1 MNNTNPIQPQRK
13 NASWLRSFKNLPSLP
28 PNFPPK
34 AIFNQSKVET
44 RVQITYSART
54 LQKLRPSWFSAI
66 FFHVHYQQ
74 VITWFRVQFVVTST
88 TALCCF
94 VVFEKFTHI
103 YLHQIA
109 LEIMLLL
116 ILMLNFFSLCIII
129 VIIIPVL
136 FVIVNVIVV
145 LTLFDTII
153 VIVVV
158 VVVFFVIV
166 IIISVTPLILLS
178 FFLFLFWYCQ
188 GFRITALKMRNLFLC
203 RAQFLGRASLSTPPP
218 PRLTVTVWPE
228 GLWGC
233 LCRQLKQDSKWK
245 SAIAY
250 DYDKTYFPWLHV
262 DLKFVGPLGI

>member
-1 MNNTNPIQPQRK
+1 MSNNDNDDTLSPLHFLRFCPLDQRHGFDTQPTSNHGVLARWLSCVRLQAQISILQCRLSTTMNNTNPIQPQRK

-103 YLHQIA
+103 A

-116 ILMLNFFSLCIII
+116 ILIQK
-129 VIIIPVL
+129 
-136 FVIVNVIVV
+136 
-145 LTLFDTII
+145 
-153 VIVVV
+153 
-158 VVVFFVIV
+158 
-166 IIISVTPLILLS
+166 
-178 FFLFLFWYCQ
+178 Y
-188 GFRITALKMRNLFLC
+188 
-203 RAQFLGRASLSTPPP
+203 
-218 PRLTVTVWPE
+218 
-228 GLWGC
+228 
-233 LCRQLKQDSKWK
+233 
-245 SAIAY
+245 
-250 DYDKTYFPWLHV
+250 
-262 DLKFVGPLGI
+262 